1 MITLAMAPP
10 LVNTERT
17 SAYSLDA
24 RVQSS
29 YAASQEWATATPT
42 TAVGRE
48 DTLHEGKHLAAVQH
62 AGDQQVWWLSPDTG
76 PSGYALVSETRTPAG
91 GPTDTKTTPT
101 EPHNDPL
108 DPVAIADRLQKWLGL
123 TIDDLA
129 AIGGIGKT
137 TIHYWHRENGKPR
150 PATVRRLLR
159 AYALVQAL
167 IVQRGQ
173 EKTAAWLRS
182 GNPSPLELL
191 KGGTFEAVED
201 QAAEVLF
208 GVASRKPDYA
218 AYRVDVADDAPPIIA
233 ATTPLR
239 RARQSPRRGRLRE

>member
-1 MITLAMAPP
+1 MTTPATALT

-17 SAYSLDA
+17 SAYFLDE
-24 RVQSS
+24 RVHPP
-29 YAASQEWATATPT
+29 YAASQGWATATPT
-42 TAVGRE
+42 TAAGRE
-48 DTLHEGKHLAAVQH
+48 DTLHEGKHLTAAQH
-62 AGDQQVWWLSPDTG
+62 VDDQQVWWSSLDTG
-76 PSGYALVSETRTPAG
+76 SAGYALVSETRTSAG
-91 GPTDTKTTPT
+91 GPAETKTPRT
-101 EPHNDPL
+101 EAHIDPL
-108 DPVAIADRLQKWLGL
+108 NPVAIADRLQKWLGL

-129 AIGGIGKT
+129 AIGGISKT

-173 EKTAAWLRS
+173 ERTAAWLRS

-201 QAAEVLF
+201 QAAAVLF

-218 AYRVDVADDAPPIIA
+218 AYMVDVADDVPPIVA
-233 ATTPLR
+233 AAAPLR